1 MTAVEDALSSK
12 FLHSEGPNSV
22 WKVQGGDH
30 STFECKVP
38 ESHSSQQRRVTSN
51 DYQLVSQSAKS
62 SNSGPIYHVS
72 FGPQKALTLRT
83 PLPSRIKIFGE

>member
-72 FGPQKALTLRT
+72 FWPGKKALI
-83 PLPSRIKIFGE
+83 LPSIQA